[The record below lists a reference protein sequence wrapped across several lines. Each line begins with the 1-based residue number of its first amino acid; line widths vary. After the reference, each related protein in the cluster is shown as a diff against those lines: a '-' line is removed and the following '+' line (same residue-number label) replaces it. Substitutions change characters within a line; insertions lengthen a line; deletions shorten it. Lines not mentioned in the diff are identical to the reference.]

1 MGWIYN
7 GEELLKANKAQ
18 QDAVAAYQ
26 TQESIKAFI
35 GNPNVPVVIGG
46 GVLVYFAVQL
56 TEGVLE
62 WIRLLVPELR
72 NMADEE
78 WNKLKKNVKSMV
90 NPLNY
95 LSGAEDYAQIRD
107 DMLAEL
113 TPEERVEVEE
123 GVAQIEGFTQRSGL
137 ARFFRSVIP
146 GI

>member
-18 QDAVAAYQ
+18 QDAVGAYQ

-46 GVLVYFAVQL
+46 GVLVYFAVQF
-56 TEGVLE
+56 TEAVLE
-62 WIRLLVPELR
+62 WIRILIPELR
-72 NMADEE
+72 NLGKDEWE
-78 WNKLKKNVKSMV
+78 KVKSDVKKMV

-95 LSGAEDYAQIRD
+95 LTSADDYIQIRD
-107 DMLAEL
+107 DMLAGL
-113 TPEERVEVEE
+113 TDEERVQLEAEIAKIEEVRNP
-123 GVAQIEGFTQRSGL
+123 ISS
-137 ARFFRSVIP
+137 FFRSVIP

>member
-18 QDAVAAYQ
+18 QDAAGAYQ
-26 TQESIKAFI
+26 NQEYIKAFI

-46 GVLVYFAVQL
+46 GVLVYFVVQFS
-56 TEGVLE
+56 EAVLE
-62 WIRLLVPELR
+62 WIRILVPDLR

-78 WNKLKKNVKSMV
+78 WNKLKKKVKTMV
-90 NPLNY
+90 NPLNL
-95 LSGAEDYAQIRD
+95 LSGADEYAKIRD

-113 TPEERVEVEE
+113 TPEERKEVEKN
-123 GVAQIEGFTQRSGL
+123 VAELESFTGGSRLGNV
-137 ARFFRSVIP
+137 FRAIIP